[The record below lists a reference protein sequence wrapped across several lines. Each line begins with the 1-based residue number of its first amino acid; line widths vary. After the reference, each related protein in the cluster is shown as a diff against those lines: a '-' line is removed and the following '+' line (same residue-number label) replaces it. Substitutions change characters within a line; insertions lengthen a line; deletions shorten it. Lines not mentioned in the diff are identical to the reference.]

1 MLIDMI
7 LINFVPFL
15 VMIIMVL
22 IIISRLVEWSKN
34 SMIEFSEENIHKVLD
49 ILNRCWSIKSSSKWT
64 INNPANGQCSVTSLV
79 INDIFGGYIV
89 KTKVSEGWHFYN
101 KIGSQTFDFT
111 KSQFLQ
117 EPIYEDVL
125 SSREEAFNDTNKDQY
140 NYLKMKVSEL
150 MELDYRENV

>member
-79 INDIFGGYIV
+79 INGIFGGYIV

-150 MELDYRENV
+150 VELDYRENV

>member
-150 MELDYRENV
+150 VELDYRENV

>member
-1 MLIDMI
+1 M
-7 LINFVPFL
+7 
-15 VMIIMVL
+15 
-22 IIISRLVEWSKN
+22 
-34 SMIEFSEENIHKVLD
+34 
-49 ILNRCWSIKSSSKWT
+49 NRCWSIKSSSKWT

-79 INDIFGGYIV
+79 INGIFGGYIV

-150 MELDYRENV
+150 VELDYRENV